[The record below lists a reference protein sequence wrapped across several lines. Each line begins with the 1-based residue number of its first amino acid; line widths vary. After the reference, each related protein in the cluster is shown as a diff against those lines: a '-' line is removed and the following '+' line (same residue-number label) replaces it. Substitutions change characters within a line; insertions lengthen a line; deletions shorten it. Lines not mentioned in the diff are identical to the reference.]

1 MANKDEKKFY
11 KTSFFICS
19 SFIFGPLGALI
30 SWLILKF
37 QKNKKLKNKQNEEQ
51 LLENL
56 ALLKNNNLENDDSKE
71 KINNQKLVEFYKN
84 ILAEFDTLFSKQ
96 SKDMP
101 DVKNKNTQTTVVS
114 NQILEQSKTND
125 LLGENMKVKN
135 NLRKVEPRS
144 ESVTKTNDL
153 LGENM
158 KVKNNLRKV
167 EPRSESVIKTND
179 LLGENMKVKNNLR
192 KVEPRSESVTKTNDL
207 LGENMK
213 VKNNLRKV
221 EPRSESVIKTNDLL
235 GEIMRVKNNL
245 RKVEPRSESV
255 TKTNDLLGEIMKVKN
270 NLRKVEP
277 KPRSFTNRIIPN
289 PTIKPNL
296 SNWQKEQIKSINE
309 QLNSIEHEN
318 ENNKNIDENTI

>member
-51 LLENL
+51 LLEKL
-56 ALLKNNNLENDDSKE
+56 ALLKNNNLENDDSKDE
-71 KINNQKLVEFYKN
+71 INNQKLVEFYKN

-96 SKDMP
+96 SKDVP
-101 DVKNKNTQTTVVS
+101 DVKNQNTQTTVGS

-125 LLGENMKVKN
+125 LLGE
-135 NLRKVEPRS
+135 
-144 ESVTKTNDL
+144 
-153 LGENM
+153 
-158 KVKNNLRKV
+158 
-167 EPRSESVIKTND
+167 
-179 LLGENMKVKNNLR
+179 
-192 KVEPRSESVTKTNDL
+192 
-207 LGENMK
+207 
-213 VKNNLRKV
+213 
-221 EPRSESVIKTNDLL
+221 
-235 GEIMRVKNNL
+235 IMR
-245 RKVEPRSESV
+245 
-255 TKTNDLLGEIMKVKN
+255 VKN

-296 SNWQKEQIKSINE
+296 SNWQKEQIKSVNE
-309 QLNSIEHEN
+309 QLNSIGHEN
-318 ENNKNIDENTI
+318 ENNKNIDENTR